1 MLTLTILEHN
11 TLTLAG
17 DGDGWDYGD
26 TGNCGG
32 GGSLYG

>member
-1 MLTLTILEHN
+1 MVLLKCLEHN
-11 TLTLAG
+11 TLTLK
-17 DGDGWDYGD
+17 GDGWDYGD